1 MRERDGSAGG
11 GAAAGGARGRAGDAR
26 VKAACRCAAGQRPLP
41 HERGR
46 SAAAAHAVRAS
57 LHVFAMQ
64 SVGNTKALLAAQRSA
79 RQLRAADS
87 SCCWSRGRPCCQAM
101 LNACGD
107 TPWLLVARSGLVS
120 EVRSGLVSAVRRHR
134 VGRLSFPAGSSM
146 LSWGPPAPSQRAGAG
161 GRGRATRVWPTPTL
175 ASAQAPGRRGGP
187 AGPARGAH
195 RPGQPA
201 DL

>member
-1 MRERDGSAGG
+1 MPLRCRTTTASSRARAISSSCSCGARIPARLCHAERWQYK
-11 GAAAGGARGRAGDAR
+11 GAAGR
-26 VKAACRCAAGQRPLP
+26 P
-41 HERGR
+41 
-46 SAAAAHAVRAS
+46 
-57 LHVFAMQ
+57 
-64 SVGNTKALLAAQRSA
+64 AQR
-79 RQLRAADS
+79 QAADS

-161 GRGRATRVWPTPTL
+161 GRGRATRVWPTPNL

-195 RPGQPA
+195 RPGRPA